1 MSEKF
6 GTFDADAEKIR
17 REGANQSS
25 SGSGGAV
32 DGAKSALSG
41 AQEKAG
47 ELSDQASTKVDAGI
61 DKAAGGMDSLAST
74 LRDKTESMGDGPAH
88 TAAAVAA
95 DKLASGA
102 ELLRGKD
109 TDQLVADLEAF
120 VRSKPVE
127 SLLIAFG
134 IGFFLSKSL

>member
-1 MSEKF
+1 MTSSFKS
-6 GTFDADAEKIR
+6 FDADVQDTSGQAGEKSAS
-17 REGANQSS
+17 ESQGMMDQTKA
-25 SGSGGAV
+25 
-32 DGAKSALSG
+32 ALSG
-41 AQEKAG
+41 AQETAANIG
-47 ELSDQASTKVDAGI
+47 GQAASKVDAGLE
-61 DKAAGGMDSLAST
+61 KAVGGMDTLAST
-74 LRDKTESMGDGPAH
+74 LHERADSMGDGKVQNVAV
-88 TAAAVAA
+88 VAA

-134 IGFFLSKSL
+134 VGFFLSKSL